1 MHIYGISNCSTVKKA
16 LAWLNENNQV
26 YVFHDFKKSGVST
39 ALLTAWAQQVGWEK
53 LLNRQG
59 MTWRQL
65 PETVKSEIT
74 TQEAAFA
81 LMIDKTSVIKR
92 PILEQDGHILVGFN
106 PVDYAALVNPNV
118 IHPSTAG

>member
-1 MHIYGISNCSTVKKA
+1 MRIYGISNCTTVKKA
-16 LAWLNENNQV
+16 LAWLDQHGHAYE
-26 YVFHDFKKSGVST
+26 FHDFKKAGVNV

-65 PETVKSEIT
+65 PDAVKASVT

-81 LMIDKTSVIKR
+81 LMMEKTSVIKR
-92 PILEQDGHILVGFN
+92 PLLEHAQQIVIGFN
-106 PVDYAALVNPNV
+106 PAEYAAV
-118 IHPSTAG
+118 TGT